1 MGLPSSELT
10 TRRRVQ
16 KGRVRCDL
24 GGGRGRGPRRPNPR
38 MVTLAMGTWNVN
50 SQPELV
56 QEIERYWLEIIGLSS
71 THSLGSGTELL
82 ERGWTLFYS
91 GVARGERRRAG
102 VGLLIAPWLSRHV
115 LEFTPVKEGVAS
127 LHL

>member
-1 MGLPSSELT
+1 MI
-10 TRRRVQ
+10 
-16 KGRVRCDL
+16 C
-24 GGGRGRGPRRPNPR
+24 PR

-91 GVARGERRRAG
+91 GVAHGERRRAG